1 MVRQYIDLVETTLY
15 RGDATQIDQFDSA
28 KTGFLALFGAGI
40 YLTDNPTV
48 AADYTLKSSDHV
60 LMRGESARDV
70 IMTYL
75 ATIVRDKFAW
85 KQFRENLLTKWR
97 EALYADPD
105 HRAAS
110 GRPYDW
116 DKVRE
121 VSKRYEAG
129 MNKERLDTLSKFL
142 KKAKVIF
149 KQQAPELRLIQDT
162 TGEWALVKKDR
173 DAYVSRFEIPEAY
186 LAKTFNADQPM
197 PDKVLATIKHLFL
210 SHLAGVGYGGDP
222 KIDMRDD
229 NGEFQ
234 TFDGWVQAYKTRGI
248 MYAWA
253 AKDDEVFDPVVK
265 GNGKN
270 PSFDIV
276 RNGTHFG
283 GSWFHDRGNMAK
295 FIAAMEKIGYVG
307 LEYDGGVRVGSHLR
321 GGGGIRHRAF
331 VFWHDDDINRF
342 KVDVQRVSANDT
354 EIETK
359 IANSIRTSAILYPLG
374 QMSG

>member
-1 MVRQYIDLVETTLY
+1 MRQFIDLVETTLY
-15 RGDATQIDQFDSA
+15 RGDATRIDQFDSS

-40 YLTDNPTV
+40 YLTDNATV

-60 LMRGESARDV
+60 LLRGETTRDV

-85 KQFRENLLTKWR
+85 KQFREDLLTKWR
-97 EALYADPD
+97 KALYADPAYI
-105 HRAAS
+105 AAT
-110 GRPYDW
+110 GRPYDS

-121 VSKRYEAG
+121 VSKRYEVE
-129 MNKERLDTLSKFL
+129 MNKERIDTLSKFL
-142 KKAKVIF
+142 KKAKAIF
-149 KQQAPELRLIQDT
+149 KKQAPELRLIQDT

-197 PDKVLATIKHLFL
+197 PDKVLVTIKQLWLDGRPESQHF
-210 SHLAGVGYGGDP
+210 
-222 KIDMRDD
+222 DMRDAD
-229 NGEFQ
+229 GNFM
-234 TFDGWVQAYKTRGI
+234 TFDGWLQAYRTDGV

-253 AKDDEVFDPVVK
+253 SKDDGVDPIIKGRGNPTFDV
-265 GNGKN
+265 
-270 PSFDIV
+270 I

-283 GSWFHDRGNMAK
+283 GSWFHDSRNLAK
-295 FIAAMEKIGYVG
+295 FVAAMEQIGYVG

-331 VFWHDDDINRF
+331 VFWNDADVNRF
-342 KVDVQRVSANDT
+342 KIDVQKVSANDT

-359 IANSIRTSAILYPLG
+359 LANSVRTSAILYPLG
-374 QMSG
+374 QMTS